1 MTVQNDSDKTVLV
14 VEDDDTL
21 RLLIVK
27 QLKKLG
33 FEADVS
39 TDGAD
44 ALNKLKN
51 KDYVL
56 VLMDIQM
63 PKMDGFE
70 ATAAIREL
78 ERSRDVSRIP
88 IIAVTANPERDRCVE
103 HGMDDFVFKPVMIN
117 QLHDVLTKWLPMPS
131 SKSPRCN

>member
-1 MTVQNDSDKTVLV
+1 MQNDSDKTVLV
-14 VEDDDTL
+14 VEDNDIL

-88 IIAVTANPERDRCVE
+88 IIAVTTIPNATVA
-103 HGMDDFVFKPVMIN
+103 
-117 QLHDVLTKWLPMPS
+117 S
-131 SKSPRCN
+131 STAWMTSFSSRS